1 MVNDEKGQP
10 KQGNNKAIRKD
21 DTKSDN
27 KHQGKGPTGIHSLNS
42 DAAVPLLRFG
52 ASNNFDSF
60 KRKVSIACM
69 ERYKNLGR
77 LIVDEKYYVPT
88 SIDVTLYNFSNDP
101 YNVKKTRLK
110 EAYKRRDKEVDD
122 MRIDRTS
129 MYAYLISKLSK
140 ESLDEIQGHADWQ
153 AKKIEDTRDPLDLW
167 ITIKKSHQILTTSN
181 VAAVIKKTARE
192 EYSACRQG
200 SFESIMDYKRRFD
213 SKLDALKASG
223 NDVPTPADVAMDFLY
238 GLDNVRYGE
247 FKAEVV
253 NDMQKAWQSTWTTST
268 KCMSW
273 QAGESWRALGRMQE
287 APPSPP

>member
-88 SIDVTLYNFSNDP
+88 SIDVTLYNFSND
-101 YNVKKTRLK
+101 
-110 EAYKRRDKEVDD
+110 
-122 MRIDRTS
+122 
-129 MYAYLISKLSK
+129 LISKLSK